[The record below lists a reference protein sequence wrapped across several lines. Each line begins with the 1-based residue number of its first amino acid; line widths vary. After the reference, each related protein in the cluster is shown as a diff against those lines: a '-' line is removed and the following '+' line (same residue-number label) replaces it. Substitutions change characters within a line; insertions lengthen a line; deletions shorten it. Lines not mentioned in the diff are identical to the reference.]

1 VYAGHLSVC
10 RSVGMLLAPA
20 CSKFKH
26 PNEKCYSL
34 SQAAMSQ
41 APGPGWSG
49 ALRSQDPP
57 EPLAPSPLAP
67 SPLSQGGP
75 PSQVVKGEDLK
86 SELPD
91 DPAFVCLKVKQQVHR
106 LQPLPLPLTP
116 FFRME
121 QSLTLGLN
129 ASP

>member
-1 VYAGHLSVC
+1 
-10 RSVGMLLAPA
+10 MLLAPRA
-20 CSKFKH
+20 Q
-26 PNEKCYSL
+26 NL
-34 SQAAMSQ
+34 NIQTIRATAAMSQ

-57 EPLAPSPLAP
+57 EPPAPSPLPP

-75 PSQVVKGEDLK
+75 PSQIKGEDLK

-91 DPAFVCLKVKQQVHR
+91 DPAFVNLKVKQQVRR
-106 LQPLPLPLTP
+106 LQPLPLPLKP

-129 ASP
+129 A